1 MLRKGL
7 IKPPTLRSGQDAETE
22 RHATWLELFY
32 DLLLVAVVA
41 QLTFELTQNLS
52 GLVYYC

>member
-1 MLRKGL
+1 MKG
-7 IKPPTLRSGQDAETE
+7 E

-41 QLTFELTQNLS
+41 QLTFELTQDLS